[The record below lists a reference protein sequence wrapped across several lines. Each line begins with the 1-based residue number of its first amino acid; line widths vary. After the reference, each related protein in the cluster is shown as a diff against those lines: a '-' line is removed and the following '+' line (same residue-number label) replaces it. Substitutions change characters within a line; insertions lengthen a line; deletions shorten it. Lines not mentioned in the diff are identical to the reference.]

1 MHYTSLAKERL
12 EVKWR
17 NYRIPS
23 IIRNGCLYLVIG
35 DKVAGLQVV
44 CEAESLDIFLQ
55 ARRNVLVV
63 LPKHITLYLTAEG
76 CEEVLNLSQLLM
88 GTRSSMKCSRSVVL
102 VGFGGDII
110 CHETM
115 KEKYDF
121 L

>member
-35 DKVAGLQVV
+35 DKVARLQVV